1 MDIEQIIDSMTP
13 EVYQRLATA
22 VELGKWPDGVALTP
36 EQKENSLQLVMLW
49 QARYNTDAQHMTI
62 DTSGQM
68 VMKSKQQ
75 LKRILASCRSR
86 SPPLNCNKPPAGG
99 ETFRRRVT
107 ARRMASCRM
116 TASGGQPLRLLFVH
130 HRFQIG
136 KRVVGGLADA
146 LCASS
151 PATTVEPY

>member
-1 MDIEQIIDSMTP
+1 MSRTASRSRVEETIQQIIPGGDERKMDIEQIIDSMTP

-62 DTSGQM
+62 DTRGQM

-75 LKRILASCRSR
+75 LKEDFGIV
-86 SPPLNCNKPPAGG
+86 PKP
-99 ETFRRRVT
+99 
-107 ARRMASCRM
+107 
-116 TASGGQPLRLLFVH
+116 
-130 HRFQIG
+130 I
-136 KRVVGGLADA
+136 
-146 LCASS
+146 
-151 PATTVEPY
+151 ATVKLQ